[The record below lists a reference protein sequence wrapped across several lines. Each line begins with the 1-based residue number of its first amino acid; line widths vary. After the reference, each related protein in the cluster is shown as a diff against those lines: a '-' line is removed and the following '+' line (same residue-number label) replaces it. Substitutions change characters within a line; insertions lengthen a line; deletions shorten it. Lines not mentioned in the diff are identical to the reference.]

1 MDVTISVFEWCNE
14 RDIVLSAA
22 HIRGV
27 ANAEADRLSRDTKV
41 NTEWMLKHSI
51 FQGLMKYFGVPS
63 IDLFASRI
71 NCQLPIYISWRPDPH
86 ACDIDAFSISWAQGF
101 LYAFPPFSQVGRV
114 LQKIVQ
120 DPAVVLVVLPLW
132 PTRVWFT

>member
-1 MDVTISVFEWCNE
+1 MYAALDVTISVFDSCSE
-14 RDIVLSAA
+14 RNIVLSAA

-27 ANAEADRLSRDTKV
+27 ANVEADSLSRDTKI
-41 NTEWMLKHSI
+41 NTEWMLKRSF
-51 FQGLMKYFGVPS
+51 FQGLVNFLGVLI

-71 NCQLPIYISWRPDPH
+71 NCQLPTYVSWRPDPH

-120 DPAVVLVVLPLW
+120 DQAVQK
-132 PTRVWFT
+132 